1 MSLLGKMV
9 KTLVLLCSPLNKVT
23 TQKRFSFTFFVAL
36 IKRTKQKN
44 KFRGGEG
51 EERLHDR

>member
-23 TQKRFSFTFFVAL
+23 TQKHFSFTFFVAL

-44 KFRGGEG
+44 KFRGGKG